1 VPLRFSPGLVATNRL
16 VVGFVL
22 ALGLVPAPVMAVD
35 IGGTWLRAAFF
46 SPDFAL
52 IDQDRIA
59 LPATSAERAAW
70 MRKRAET
77 WGLRRI
83 SISSGGTIDPI
94 TTEVI
99 EAKPIIPDHV
109 GTNFRMQLS
118 GHEVSAI
125 NDGLATA
132 WGQACRPEFAGLRVA
147 TLALGTGVGFGLV
160 DRGRIL
166 SGPKGEYPRIND
178 VPTADGRSFED
189 LLGGAG
195 LTPNPDAQQKADALV
210 AGRRAVELVRTLYY
224 PEAIVVGGGVGL
236 SDWLELGLPYAAWGH
251 DAGLYGAAALALFPP
266 VA

>member
-1 VPLRFSPGLVATNRL
+1 
-16 VVGFVL
+16 
-22 ALGLVPAPVMAVD
+22 MAID

-118 GHEVSAI
+118 GHEVSAM

-166 SGPKGEYPRIND
+166 SGPNGEYPRIND

-195 LTPNPDAQQKADALV
+195 LTPNPDPQQKADALV
-210 AGRRAVELVRTLYY
+210 AGRQAVELVRSLYY
-224 PEAIVVGGGVGL
+224 PDAIVVGGGVGL
-236 SDWLELGLPYAAWGH
+236 SDWLDLGLPHAAWGH